1 MDVAILGLIILIGGG
16 LYFLPTIIA
25 ETHRTGIFWVNLI
38 FGWTIL
44 GWIAA
49 FMWSLAEKASPK
61 GEPARPWS
69 AETDAWNFH
78 APQLKEG
85 RAIDQGDHWVLGIE
99 DFVES
104 PQFRSSLRDH
114 EFV

>member
-25 ETHRTGIFWVNLI
+25 ETHRTGIFWLNLI
-38 FGWTIL
+38 FGWTVL

-49 FMWSLAEKASPK
+49 FIWAFAEQPSPK
-61 GEPARPWS
+61 DEPARPWS

-78 APQLKEG
+78 AQQF
-85 RAIDQGDHWVLGIE
+85 DNSDHWVLGIE

-104 PQFRSSLRDH
+104 RRFRSSLRDH